1 MHDINQALS
10 LGFFI
15 LTGKNMLDKKTLS
28 QLLFVGSLVPLIS
41 GCGGGSAIS
50 VSDVITLS
58 GTVPGTLIEAYGDN
72 GSYYQTTSIQDG
84 TDQHPFTLSLPKGV
98 TFYLYM
104 TVNEYTEDSVR
115 TRIGT
120 TLGGRFSSFEDI
132 DFGHLSLPETGASDS
147 LYDVGSINA
156 FTTNILSGVDDDGDG
171 IINLYEDHD
180 NDGTLNY
187 EDTDYLPTN
196 DDDKDG
202 LENIID
208 ANYLNDIDDDN
219 KFESY
224 QDHDGDGYL
233 DEDRDH
239 DGYYDDD
246 QNRDGYHDDDG
257 DLDGYHD
264 DDLDHDGYHDDDD
277 DHDGISDD
285 DGYYVEIKGTIQNIS
300 VNQITVS
307 TTVLGVSTDVL
318 IDTTNAYFEHSY
330 VPVLGHYIEAKGIWN
345 NDNSILLAY
354 EIEEE

>member
-1 MHDINQALS
+1 MINKKALS
-10 LGFFI
+10 
-15 LTGKNMLDKKTLS
+15 K
-28 QLLFVGSLVPLIS
+28 LLFVGSLLPLIS
-41 GCGGGSAIS
+41 GCGGSSVTSS

-84 TDQHPFTLSLPKGV
+84 SDQHPFTLSLPKGV
-98 TFYLYM
+98 TYYLYM
-104 TVNEYTEDSVR
+104 TVNEYTVDSVR

-120 TLGGRFSSFEDI
+120 TSGGRFSSFEDI
-132 DFGHLSLPETGASDS
+132 DFGHLSLPETGVSDS

-156 FTTNILSGVDDDGDG
+156 FTTNISSGVDDDGDG

-208 ANYLNDIDDDN
+208 ANYLNDKDDDN

-246 QNRDGYHDDDG
+246 QDR
-257 DLDGYHD
+257 
-264 DDLDHDGYHDDDD
+264 DGYHDDDD

-300 VNQITVS
+300 VNQITAS
-307 TTVLGVSTDVL
+307 TSVLGVPTDVL

-345 NDNSILLAY
+345 NDNSVLLAY
-354 EIEEE
+354 EIEKE